1 MMVTFRDL
9 FDGFHDEVESTVS
22 YEQASTARDVIE
34 AIKRDLMHTY
44 ALTGVQQICD
54 AACDLNILQRELE
67 SLVDEIIEEME
78 RESNV

>member
-1 MMVTFRDL
+1 MLKIESL
-9 FDGFHDEVESTVS
+9 FPGCALKDVS
-22 YEQASTARDVIE
+22 YEAVATARDTVE
-34 AIKRDLMHTY
+34 SIKRDLMHTY

-67 SLVDEIIEEME
+67 SLADEIIEEME